1 MTFAKLCCKIKLWIV
16 PQVKMALFHAQRF
29 SKLWYLTPLTIIVD
43 ANWIISMKWTSQ
55 KTTSL
60 KRNSNID
67 SLFSL
72 CFIYRLLLNE
82 RKNGMQRKR
91 EGGTAISIKIGHFF
105 VCVRNLWTLAVL
117 LCLHWIKFRNI
128 LIWLKQSCCLHC
140 YHFFRSITQ
149 SAQHNLSLRTYIIFK
164 KLTNVFKE
172 AFCWCLVETR

>member
-1 MTFAKLCCKIKLWIV
+1 
-16 PQVKMALFHAQRF
+16 MALFHAQRF

-128 LIWLKQSCCLHC
+128 LKNGLNKVVVFIVIIFSD
-140 YHFFRSITQ
+140 
-149 SAQHNLSLRTYIIFK
+149 LSLNLHNIIY
-164 KLTNVFKE
+164 L
-172 AFCWCLVETR
+172 

>member
-1 MTFAKLCCKIKLWIV
+1 
-16 PQVKMALFHAQRF
+16 MALFHAQRF

-72 CFIYRLLLNE
+72 LLYLQIIVEWKEKWDAEKTWGWNCDINQN
-82 RKNGMQRKR
+82 R
-91 EGGTAISIKIGHFF
+91 SLFC
-105 VCVRNLWTLAVL
+105 VCECSQRNLWTLAVL

-128 LIWLKQSCCLHC
+128 LKNGLNKVVVFIVIIFSD
-140 YHFFRSITQ
+140 
-149 SAQHNLSLRTYIIFK
+149 LSLNLHNIIY
-164 KLTNVFKE
+164 L
-172 AFCWCLVETR
+172 